1 MTSSRTHLSADFYWG
16 GATAAYQ
23 IEGSPLADGAGRCV
37 WHEFAHTP
45 GTIVDGDTGDRACDH
60 YHRWADDVRLMHD
73 LGLGAYRFSL
83 RWSRILPDGI
93 GRVNQ
98 AGLDFYDRLVDALLS
113 AGIEP
118 FVTLFHWDLP
128 SALNSRGG
136 WSNRDIAG
144 WFEEYAAIAVDKLSD
159 RVHWWTTLNEPFVVA
174 EQGHL
179 VGAHAPGVRNI
190 YAMGDAIHNQL
201 RAHVAACHVLK
212 ARCPDAAVG
221 LALHNAAVWPASDS
235 DEDVT
240 AAAVANAW
248 HNYPLFLE
256 PLVHG
261 RYPAEIE
268 QLLRPFL
275 PRAYEDDMA
284 ALQLPPDFVGLNY
297 YHGYL
302 ARHDSSRWNGVGV
315 LPEPEMP
322 RTSMDWIVR
331 PEGIHTI
338 LTAAHARY
346 HLPVVF
352 VTENGAA
359 YEDHRNGATVHDPER
374 VAYLESHIDAVLRAK
389 TEGVPVRGY
398 FVWSLLDNFEWA
410 LGYSKRFGIVY
421 VDFETGERIVKD
433 SGRRFAELASG
444 GQLPVAM
451 TTPSP

>member
-1 MTSSRTHLSADFYWG
+1 
-16 GATAAYQ
+16 
-23 IEGSPLADGAGRCV
+23 
-37 WHEFAHTP
+37 
-45 GTIVDGDTGDRACDH
+45 
-60 YHRWADDVRLMHD
+60 MHD